1 MIIGKEE
8 LLNNHTS
15 LPKENNI
22 TTEQMKIL
30 YRNNY

>member
-22 TTEQMKIL
+22 TNEEIYIFL
-30 YRNNY
+30 IS

>member
-8 LLNNHTS
+8 LLNNYTS

-22 TTEQMKIL
+22 TNEEIYIFL
-30 YRNNY
+30 IS